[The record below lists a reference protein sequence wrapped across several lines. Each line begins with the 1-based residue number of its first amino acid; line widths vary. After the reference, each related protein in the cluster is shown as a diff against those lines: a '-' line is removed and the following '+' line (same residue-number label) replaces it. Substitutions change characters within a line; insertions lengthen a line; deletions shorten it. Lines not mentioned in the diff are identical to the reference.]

1 MTFAC
6 QHTSHHHPRKIR
18 PTQHTN
24 HQRRRDLCV
33 AVIVHRIRTLV
44 DFKMPMLMS
53 LLKRVVPLMVLL
65 SQVDAAFHTTNSGH
79 HVTQQHQQQTQC
91 QTQLSMSSQKSIAS
105 DDGPIVSR
113 RSLFEKAGLVS
124 AAGLASIL
132 LPSMAS
138 AVERPPLDSLLYR
151 ILRVREATMQEM
163 RLIKNGTFKDVQR
176 ANIKLAVKFMIE
188 NYRLNDAFVGASAY
202 LDGNDRR
209 VAAGVTGQAAV
220 QNLYTILEYFDS
232 SDVQNL
238 KVSCALC
245 MHFFII
251 MCVRRTVDDE
261 HSYPYCIEYMHV
273 PTTRVDRYRLTLSH
287 THTLIFLISPLLY
300 L

>member
-1 MTFAC
+1 
-6 QHTSHHHPRKIR
+6 
-18 PTQHTN
+18 
-24 HQRRRDLCV
+24 
-33 AVIVHRIRTLV
+33 
-44 DFKMPMLMS
+44 MPMLMS
-53 LLKRVVPLMVLL
+53 LLKRAVPLMVLL
-65 SQVDAAFHTTNSGH
+65 SQVDAAFHTSSNSGH
-79 HVTQQHQQQTQC
+79 VKQHQQHQQQRQC
-91 QTQLSMSSQKSIAS
+91 QTQLSMSADKNLAS
-105 DDGPIVSR
+105 ADGSIVSR
-113 RSLFEKAGLVS
+113 RSIFQKAGLVS

-151 ILRVREATMQEM
+151 ILRVREATQQEM

-232 SDVQNL
+232 ADVQNL
-238 KVSCALC
+238 KVSGN
-245 MHFFII
+245 MS
-251 MCVRRTVDDE
+251 CV
-261 HSYPYCIEYMHV
+261 
-273 PTTRVDRYRLTLSH
+273 
-287 THTLIFLISPLLY
+287 
-300 L
+300 